1 MATPWPA
8 RLPCPSL
15 SPGIGSNSH
24 PLSQLRHPTISSSVT
39 PFSSRPQSFPA
50 SGSFPMSWLFT
61 SGSQSTDAL
70 ALASVLPWTVRVDFF
85 RIDWFEL
92 PVVQGTLKSLL
103 QHQFT
108 KSEWSTVQKNQWSRG
123 GWGYPICPGPLL
135 SRLCREP
142 STMPETNSCIPICRP
157 PWSVPIKCT
166 GLGRVVGFL
175 FARLFC
181 RGRGRMEGM
190 AGQSESCFKKPGGM
204 KNPEKES
211 KDRWRHFPLTRETAG
226 SCSLSHS
233 QMPPKMWNS
242 WSPTKAYHS
251 QDPAAAPTWSQLRKK
266 FLS

>member
-24 PLSQLRHPTISSSVT
+24 PLSQLQHPTISSSVT

-92 PVVQGTLKSLL
+92 PVVQGTFKSLL

-204 KNPEKES
+204 KNPERNQRTGGDISLSQGKLQGPV
-211 KDRWRHFPLTRETAG
+211 K
-226 SCSLSHS
+226 LSHS